1 MKENTVLLVDADGD
15 SERIVSEA
23 ATRTGRDVLV
33 AKTSRDAFKILGDQM
48 QRLDLVIVDVD
59 PGAHGLALLEAISG
73 CADRPPIVVI
83 TALEET
89 YMKPISMKHGAAAC
103 LGKPITIQKL
113 CSSLNDVSQRSLTC
127 DRWGCLIPSTGNKEL
142 NLNACFSG
150 IAAKLSPTVSS
161 RGRSP
166 RGRAKKSGKRL
177 PQKIKT
183 AGPKPVC
190 LHRRSASEF
199 TCGIDDQRAFLVE
212 ESLDERERRG

>member
-1 MKENTVLLVDADGD
+1 MKGNTLLLVDFDGD
-15 SERIVSEA
+15 AEPVVSEA
-23 ATRTGRDVLV
+23 AKRTGGAVLV
-33 AKTSRDAFKILGDQM
+33 AKTSRDAFRILGDQM

-103 LGKPITIQKL
+103 LGKPITVQRL

-127 DRWGCLIPSTGNKEL
+127 DRWGHLTPARLNEEL
-142 NLNACFSG
+142 SIKACFSG

-161 RGRSP
+161 RGRNSRCP
-166 RGRAKKSGKRL
+166 
-177 PQKIKT
+177 
-183 AGPKPVC
+183 
-190 LHRRSASEF
+190 
-199 TCGIDDQRAFLVE
+199 
-212 ESLDERERRG
+212 